1 MAGCIQF
8 TIEGLST
15 RGFYVHMYNW
25 VPHRGERLYCKIGED
40 GPISAFKDEQIVG
53 NVPIEWSRK
62 YRKWLKAGGKLE
74 AIVHYGHHR
83 VHRTK
88 GEEVPVIYLFTG
100 NSTPLLINT
109 KIAIE
114 EATNQKAKRRKS
126 LKFHDGDQTDTL
138 LQRNVGCLA
147 ETLGSQ
153 TNQLD
158 FSISGMTIR
167 GFFKTKEKWVP
178 TIGARHECFIT
189 ETKAV
194 AVKLDE
200 NEICG
205 NIPTDT
211 QKLWRRFLKEKGRI
225 EAVIAGTGK
234 ENRRKGEEVPVWY
247 IFTGEWSCV
256 LQNLRRY
263 IIEG

>member
-1 MAGCIQF
+1 
-8 TIEGLST
+8 
-15 RGFYVHMYNW
+15 
-25 VPHRGERLYCKIGED
+25 
-40 GPISAFKDEQIVG
+40 
-53 NVPIEWSRK
+53 
-62 YRKWLKAGGKLE
+62 
-74 AIVHYGHHR
+74 
-83 VHRTK
+83 
-88 GEEVPVIYLFTG
+88 
-100 NSTPLLINT
+100 
-109 KIAIE
+109 
-114 EATNQKAKRRKS
+114 
-126 LKFHDGDQTDTL
+126 
-138 LQRNVGCLA
+138 
-147 ETLGSQ
+147 
-153 TNQLD
+153 
-158 FSISGMTIR
+158 MTIR

-189 ETKAV
+189 GTKAV

-211 QKLWRRFLKEKGRI
+211 QKLWRRFLKENGRI